1 MQLEMLKGKIHRATV
16 TQANLHYV
24 GSVTIDSDLLE
35 AAGIREFEKVCIADV
50 NNGNRLETYTMKGAA
65 GSGVIC
71 LNGAAAHYVEVGDK
85 VIIMNYAQM
94 TPEEADNWKP
104 YIVIVD
110 DDNKPIE
117 L

>member
-24 GSVTIDSDLLE
+24 GSVTIDSDLLD

-50 NNGNRLETYTMKGAA
+50 NNGNRLETYTMRGAA

-71 LNGAAAHYVEVGDK
+71 LNGAHSSAGSSTGLLIRWSQVRILLGA
-85 VIIMNYAQM
+85 
-94 TPEEADNWKP
+94 P
-104 YIVIVD
+104 Y
-110 DDNKPIE
+110 E
-117 L
+117 